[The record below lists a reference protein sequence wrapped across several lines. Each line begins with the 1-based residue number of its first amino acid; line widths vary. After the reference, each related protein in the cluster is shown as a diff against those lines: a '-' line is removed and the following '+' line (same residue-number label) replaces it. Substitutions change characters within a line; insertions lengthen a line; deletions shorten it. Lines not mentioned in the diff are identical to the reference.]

1 MQGRPLWE
9 TSHLTFLARHD
20 KHAFGALFLIL
31 ACDLGLGSIV
41 SVSAEGV
48 IVSDGLNQAQL
59 AKSNSNLGRT
69 TTIWEEKKKRR

>member
-20 KHAFGALFLIL
+20 KHALGALFLIL

-48 IVSDGLNQAQL
+48 IVTDDLDQGRLTKCNW
-59 AKSNSNLGRT
+59 NLGRMMT
-69 TTIWEEKKKRR
+69 R